1 MRIIKEG
8 HIPNL
13 EYIFTCKYCSCEFAV
28 TQTELYVENIMY
40 DKNSYK
46 CPTCGRVAY
55 GPMPQELEGSE
66 NDETS
71 GE

>member
-13 EYIFTCKYCSCEFAV
+13 EFIFTCKYCSCEFAV
-28 TQTELYVENIMY
+28 TQTELYVENVMY

-46 CPTCGRVAY
+46 CPTCGKIAY
-55 GPMPQELEGSE
+55 GPIAQRLEDSE
-66 NDETS
+66 VGET